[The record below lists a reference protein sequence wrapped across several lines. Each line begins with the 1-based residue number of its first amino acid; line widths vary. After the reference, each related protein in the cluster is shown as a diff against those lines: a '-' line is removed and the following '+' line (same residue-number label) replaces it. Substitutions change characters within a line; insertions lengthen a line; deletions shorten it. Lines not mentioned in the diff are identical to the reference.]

1 MGQTLS
7 EPVVTKEG
15 SVCQSSEYN
24 VASCAMQG
32 WRISMEDSHTQ
43 LLSCPDDEK
52 TAFFAV
58 YDGHG
63 GARVAQFA
71 GMHLHKRVVGNEQFA
86 KGDIPNA
93 IKSGFLKI
101 DEDLRN
107 DEETKEQM
115 SGTTAV
121 TVLIRDGKIYC
132 GNAGDSRAVLCEQG
146 KAVPLSFDHKPTNE
160 PEVQRIVSAGGWV
173 ESGRVN
179 GNLALSRALG
189 DFIFKTGEDIKPEEQ
204 IVTAYP
210 DVIEVEL
217 TRDHEFIV
225 LACDGVWDV
234 LTNEQVVWF
243 VRSRLASGVTPDKI
257 CEELLNRC
265 LAPDCELSGVGCDNM
280 TVVLVCLLQGDT
292 PEQYLERVQRK
303 SIVEEEEFG
312 EIYHQSSSSGVSN
325 NQAELL
331 KSLHDQIRMQL
342 MGGVGVDFEDDDEGD
357 EEEHASKG
365 GVEEVDDDK
374 TDEKDPKSEDSRQSK
389 ENFVTP
395 SQSPESPEKSSAE
408 GRSSDDAPPSEF
420 RVPEAEK
427 EEAKTN

>member
-7 EPVVTKEG
+7 EPVTTKES
-15 SVCQSSEYN
+15 SVCQSKLYN

-52 TAFFAV
+52 AAFFAV

-71 GMHLHKRVVGNEQFA
+71 GMHLHKRVVGNEDFA
-86 KGDIPNA
+86 KGDIASA
-93 IKSGFLKI
+93 IRNGFLKI

-121 TVLIRDGKIYC
+121 TVLIKDGKIYC

-146 KAVPLSFDHKPTNE
+146 KAIPLSFDHKPTNDE
-160 PEVQRIVSAGGWV
+160 ETQRIVAAGGWV
-173 ESGRVN
+173 EAGRVN

-189 DFIFKTGEDIKPEEQ
+189 DFIFKTGEHIKPEEQ
-204 IVTAYP
+204 VVTAYP
-210 DVIEVEL
+210 DVVEVEL

-243 VRSRLASGVTPDKI
+243 VRNRLASGVTPDKI

-265 LAPDCELSGVGCDNM
+265 LAPDCEMTGVGCDNM

-292 PEQYLERVQRK
+292 PEEYLERVKRK
-303 SIVEEEEFG
+303 SIVDEHEFG
-312 EIYHQSSSSGVSN
+312 ELYQKPPGGSMPNSE
-325 NQAELL
+325 AELL
-331 KSLHDQIRMQL
+331 KSIQQQITMQL
-342 MGGVGVDFEDDDEGD
+342 IGRMDDYGLDDAGDSHSHESDDIQEIDDED
-357 EEEHASKG
+357 TDKKEEKSEEE
-365 GVEEVDDDK
+365 
-374 TDEKDPKSEDSRQSK
+374 EKKSK
-389 ENFVTP
+389 EDFVTP
-395 SQSPESPEKSSAE
+395 SQSPESVEDKSSAQTL
-408 GRSSDDAPPSEF
+408 GDDAPPSEF
-420 RVPEAEK
+420 MVPAAAIKDDTKK
-427 EEAKTN
+427 E